1 MEYTKLL
8 GLESKINDLISKKD
22 ELMMN
27 TSSINWGDI
36 GFQIFWL
43 VLLAALGLG
52 IYKFIKFKKQNKRFN
67 TN

>member
-1 MEYTKLL
+1 
-8 GLESKINDLISKKD
+8 
-22 ELMMN
+22 MN

-36 GFQIFWL
+36 AFQIFWL
-43 VLLAALGLG
+43 ILLVALGVG